1 MLTTFWAVAR
11 ALFVFITTMFLPIFC
26 SKLSFKITLKLKEN
40 STFFCSSATCPGDI
54 FYPDFADG
62 KPTYFDISV
71 RNSLLPQFLSRVSF
85 TAGIASS
92 VGKMHRDA
100 KYNYYSVSCS
110 GCAFFPLVVKTLGIW
125 TDSSISL
132 LRRITV
138 RTTLCSD
145 VSQAQAFHN
154 LLQQLSVKLWS
165 YNAKMLLRHISL
177 LPVAELDSLDQSLK
191 RYPIPLASVS
201 VAFCVVL

>member
-100 KYNYYSVSCS
+100 KYNYSVSCS
-110 GCAFFPLVVKTLGIW
+110 GCAFFPLVVKTLGKTKIQVFP
-125 TDSSISL
+125 SYAAL
-132 LRRITV
+132 L
-138 RTTLCSD
+138 
-145 VSQAQAFHN
+145 F
-154 LLQQLSVKLWS
+154 LLLSVVMFPKLRLS
-165 YNAKMLLRHISL
+165 IIYYNSC
-177 LPVAELDSLDQSLK
+177 Q
-191 RYPIPLASVS
+191 
-201 VAFCVVL
+201 